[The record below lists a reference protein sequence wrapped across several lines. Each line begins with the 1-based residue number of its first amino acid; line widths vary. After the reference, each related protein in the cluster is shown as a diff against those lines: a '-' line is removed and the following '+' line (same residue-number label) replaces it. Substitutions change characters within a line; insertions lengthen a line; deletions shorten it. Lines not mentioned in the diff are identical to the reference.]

1 MKARTLGGIGILLLG
16 GSLGSAALLVSAA
29 GTSLAQSTTLS
40 SAQTDKPI
48 RSAQVNQSSPGLPPT
63 VAEPP
68 SAPTAADCD
77 ANCVRRSAD
86 TAAQACVPLIEA
98 KAPIDYDWLSRPF
111 GGMFTQAEQPGK
123 DGVIRYRGDGIRVLT
138 AQNQWLR
145 HAYECAYDP
154 VARKI
159 VDVQL
164 RPGRLVPPADV
175 AHFIADILK
184 KHPGAQVTTQL
195 LGKDGKPLPP
205 QAKVAAAKPRPRYGE
220 PNPITI
226 AQAHLHMPQID
237 SAVRVS
243 QSVRKS
249 KAHKRH

>member
-16 GSLGSAALLVSAA
+16 GSLGGAALLVGITGA
-29 GTSLAQSTTLS
+29 SLAQG
-40 SAQTDKPI
+40 DKPF
-48 RSAQVNQSSPGLPPT
+48 RAAQINQSSPGLPPT

-68 SAPTAADCD
+68 PAPSAAACD

-111 GGMFTQAEQPGK
+111 GGMFTQAEKPGK

-184 KHPGAQVTTQL
+184 KHPGAQVSTQL
-195 LGKDGKPLPP
+195 IGKDGKPLPP
-205 QAKVAAAKPRPRYGE
+205 QAKAAVKPRPQYGE
-220 PNPITI
+220 PGPITI
-226 AQAHLHMPQID
+226 AQAHLHTPRID
-237 SAVRVS
+237 SEVRVS
-243 QSVRKS
+243 QSTRTTGRK
-249 KAHKRH
+249 HHRD

>member
-1 MKARTLGGIGILLLG
+1 MKARTLGGIGMLLLG
-16 GSLGSAALLVSAA
+16 GSLSGAALLVGITGA
-29 GTSLAQSTTLS
+29 SLAQG
-40 SAQTDKPI
+40 DKPI
-48 RSAQVNQSSPGLPPT
+48 RSAQINQSSPSLPPT

-68 SAPTAADCD
+68 RETNAAQCD
-77 ANCVRRSAD
+77 ATCVRRSAD

-123 DGVIRYRGDGIRVLT
+123 DGIIRYRGDGIRVLT
-138 AQNQWLR
+138 AQNQWIR

-175 AHFIADILK
+175 AHFITDVLK
-184 KHPGAQVTTQL
+184 KHPGAQVTTQR

-205 QAKVAAAKPRPRYGE
+205 QSQAAAAVKPRPHYGE
-220 PNPITI
+220 PGPITI
-226 AQAHLHMPQID
+226 AQAHLHTPRID
-237 SAVRVS
+237 SAVRIS
-243 QSVRKS
+243 QIAHSS
-249 KAHKRH
+249 KDHHRRNRD